1 MKTKSVPCI
10 VMLVAGLAS
19 CLISISQQVD
29 TMEFTERLLSTLVIF
44 YILGFII
51 KLILDKAM
59 KNLSSAKEDENEKDI
74 SAASAKR
81 QPFGYSPSG
90 SPPAICRSATA
101 PPAFAA

>member
-10 VMLVAGLAS
+10 VMLVADLAS

-74 SAASAKR
+74 SEADKQEEDGEEEKSEEEEKS
-81 QPFGYSPSG
+81 QNDDKKDED
-90 SPPAICRSATA
+90 
-101 PPAFAA
+101 

>member
-10 VMLVAGLAS
+10 VMLVAVLAS

-74 SAASAKR
+74 SEADKQEEDGEEEKSEEEEKS
-81 QPFGYSPSG
+81 QNDDKKDED
-90 SPPAICRSATA
+90 
-101 PPAFAA
+101 

>member
-1 MKTKSVPCI
+1 MKKKSVPCI

-74 SAASAKR
+74 SEADKQEEDGEEEKAEEEEKSQNDDKKDED
-81 QPFGYSPSG
+81 
-90 SPPAICRSATA
+90 
-101 PPAFAA
+101 

>member
-19 CLISISQQVD
+19 GLISISQQVD

-74 SAASAKR
+74 SEADKQEEDGEEEKSEEEEKS
-81 QPFGYSPSG
+81 QNDDKKDED
-90 SPPAICRSATA
+90 
-101 PPAFAA
+101 

>member
-59 KNLSSAKEDENEKDI
+59 KNLSSAKEDESEADKQEEDGEEEKSEEEEKSQNDD
-74 SAASAKR
+74 KKDED
-81 QPFGYSPSG
+81 
-90 SPPAICRSATA
+90 
-101 PPAFAA
+101 

>member
-74 SAASAKR
+74 SEADKQEEDGEEKSEEEKSEEEKS
-81 QPFGYSPSG
+81 QNDNKKDED
-90 SPPAICRSATA
+90 
-101 PPAFAA
+101 

>member
-10 VMLVAGLAS
+10 VMLVASLAS

-74 SAASAKR
+74 SEADKQEEDGEEEKSEEEEKS
-81 QPFGYSPSG
+81 QNDDKKDED
-90 SPPAICRSATA
+90 
-101 PPAFAA
+101 

>member
-59 KNLSSAKEDENEKDI
+59 KNLSSAKEDEKDI
-74 SAASAKR
+74 SEADKQEEDGEEEKSEEEEKS
-81 QPFGYSPSG
+81 QNDDKKDED
-90 SPPAICRSATA
+90 
-101 PPAFAA
+101 

>member
-1 MKTKSVPCI
+1 MNTKIVPCI
-10 VMLVAGLAS
+10 VRLVAGLES

-74 SAASAKR
+74 SEADKQEEDGEEEKSQNDDKKDED
-81 QPFGYSPSG
+81 
-90 SPPAICRSATA
+90 
-101 PPAFAA
+101 